1 MGDLHGADGEEHLVE
16 PLVEEVVERL
26 DVRPV
31 QLPQRRVVLLLTRRR
46 RRGGRLTGRHLHV
59 RGRDTVRQGMARR
72 GRAPTSGGGVGAFGG
87 KGKTLER
94 VA

>member
-31 QLPQRRVVLLLTRRR
+31 QFPQRRVVLLLTRRR
-46 RRGGRLTGRHLHV
+46 GRRLTGRRRHV
-59 RGRDTVRQGMARR
+59 RRRDTVRRGMARR
-72 GRAPTSGGGVGAFGG
+72 GRAPTSGGGVRFSAG
-87 KGKTLER
+87 R
-94 VA
+94 VKP

>member
-46 RRGGRLTGRHLHV
+46 RRGGGRFPGRRLHAR
-59 RGRDTVRQGMARR
+59 RRDTVRWGMARR
-72 GRAPTSGGGVGAFGG
+72 SRAPTSGGGVRLSAG
-87 KGKTLER
+87 R
-94 VA
+94 VKP